1 MQKKDISESAR
12 ATERRGRREGGGG
25 GICARARE
33 RERERERREESKG
46 MHIIK
51 TTQRDPL

>member
-1 MQKKDISESAR
+1 MQSKDISESAR

-25 GICARARE
+25 ESARARV